1 MKSRLDGYLM
11 SEEKAISGFYYPNK
25 MGRIVLL
32 SLEEIIGKNAV
43 AAILTQAGLQHY
55 IPDLPPN
62 DLNKQFRFEE
72 LSQILLALEQVFGPR
87 GGRGVALRAGRVC
100 FKYGLRDFGPMM
112 GFTDLA
118 FRLSPL
124 ETKLQAGADI
134 FANIFNQFSD
144 QQVRVES
151 NADQIIW
158 HIDRC
163 PVCWNRH
170 SDVPVC
176 HLAVGIL
183 QESLYWVSGGK
194 VFSVEETSCVAKGDP
209 TCSIVIEKQAL
220 G

>member
-1 MKSRLDGYLM
+1 MSKEQPINGY
-11 SEEKAISGFYYPNK
+11 YYPNK

-43 AAILTQAGLQHY
+43 TAILTEAGLQHY

-62 DLNKQFRFEE
+62 DLNKQFGFDE
-72 LSQILLALEQVFGPR
+72 LSQIQHALEQVFGPR
-87 GGRGVALRAGRVC
+87 GGRGVALRAGRVS
-100 FKYGLRDFGPMM
+100 FKYGLRDFGPML

-151 NADQIIW
+151 NVDQIIW

-163 PVCWNRH
+163 PVCWRRH
-170 SDVPVC
+170 TDVPVC

-194 VFSVEETSCVAKGDP
+194 VFSVEETNCVAKGDP

>member
-1 MKSRLDGYLM
+1 M

-43 AAILTQAGLQHY
+43 NAILTQAGLQHY
-55 IPDLPPN
+55 ISVLPPN

-72 LSQILLALEQVFGPR
+72 LSQIQLALEQVFGPR

-100 FKYGLRDFGPMM
+100 FKYGLRDFGPML

-124 ETKLQAGADI
+124 DTKLQAGADI

-151 NADQIIW
+151 NEDQIIW

-209 TCSIVIEKQAL
+209 ACSIVIDKQAL

>member
-1 MKSRLDGYLM
+1 MADSM
-11 SEEKAISGFYYPNK
+11 SGRQTKSGFFYPNK

-32 SLEEIIGKNAV
+32 SLEEIIGPKAV
-43 AAILTQAGLQHY
+43 KAVLSQAGLMQY
-55 IPDLPPN
+55 IGKYPAN
-62 DLNKQFRFEE
+62 TMKKQFRFDE
-72 LSQILLALEQVFGPR
+72 LSRIQEALEQLFGPR
-87 GGRGVALRAGRVC
+87 GGRGVALRSGRVC
-100 FKYGLRDFGPMM
+100 FKYGLREFGPKL

-124 ETKLQAGADI
+124 ETKLQAGAGI
-134 FANIFNQFSD
+134 FADIFNQFTD
-144 QQVRVES
+144 QKVRIETNS
-151 NADQIIW
+151 EQIIW
-158 HIDRC
+158 HIERC

-194 VFSVEETSCVAKGDP
+194 VFSVEEDSCIAKGDP